1 MISMKSR
8 LIAALTA
15 VAISLAACGGGSSDS
30 EPAPTPDP
38 DDGTGGITGTGVA
51 VGPITGFGSV
61 IVNGVTYDTSS
72 ATFTNDGA
80 AATQSDFAVGQ
91 YVLVTGTVDDSTN
104 GTAETVTFDDNVDGP
119 VTSVDDVARSFLV
132 LGQTVFLSPTT
143 SFDDSCPASLG
154 ELPGVAAVEV
164 SGPVRA
170 DGTIEATRIECKAV
184 AGELEVTGAVSSL
197 DEGAMTFQIN
207 ALVVDYSA
215 ATLDNF
221 PSAGTISNGDPVEAK
236 GATIGANGQLVATRV
251 EYKGGQY
258 ANDDGVHAEI
268 EGFITRFASSTNFDI
283 SGIPATTNGST
294 IYEGG
299 AATDLGLNMKIE
311 IEGDFNA
318 SGVLVAS
325 KIEFKQGT
333 NIRVTGRI
341 DEVSG
346 STITVLNIPI
356 TTDGLLTRFEDKSD
370 ADVDPLRVG
379 DLNVDDYIEVRGQEF
394 PAGSGEISAVLLER
408 EDPRDR
414 TELRGFVEEGGVNRP
429 ALTVLGV
436 TIETDGSTA
445 YRNVSG
451 QTMTVDAFWATVGA
465 GSLVDVR
472 GAEIA
477 VSTIRAEELQ
487 LEAE

>member
-1 MISMKSR
+1 MKSR

-15 VAISLAACGGGSSDS
+15 AAMSLAACGGGGSDS

-61 IVNGVTYDTSS
+61 IVNGVTYETSS
-72 ATFTNDGA
+72 ATFTDDGA
-80 AATQSDFAVGQ
+80 LATQSDFAVGQ
-91 YVLVTGTVDDSTN
+91 FVIVTGTIDDSTD

-119 VTSVDDVARSFLV
+119 VASVDDVARSLLV
-132 LGQTVFLSPTT
+132 LGQTVFVTAAT
-143 SFDDSCPASLG
+143 SFDDSCPGTLV
-154 ELPGVAAVEV
+154 ELAGVVAVEV
-164 SGPVRA
+164 SGPVRP
-170 DGTIEATRIECKAV
+170 DGSIEATRIECKPV
-184 AGELEVTGAVSSL
+184 SGELEVTGTVSNL
-197 DEGAMTFQIN
+197 DTGAMTFRIN

-221 PSAGTISNGDPVEAK
+221 PTAGVINTGDPAEAK
-236 GATIGANGQLVATRV
+236 GTTIGASGQLVATRV
-251 EYKGGQY
+251 EFKGGQF

-268 EGFITRFASSTNFDI
+268 EGFVTRFNSLTDFDV
-283 SGIPATTNGST
+283 SGIAATTTGST
-294 IYEGG
+294 VYEGG
-299 AATDLGLNMKIE
+299 AAGDLGQNLKVE

-318 SGVLVAS
+318 NGVLVAS

-341 DEVSG
+341 DTVSG
-346 STITVLNIPI
+346 NSITVLDIPI

-370 ADVDPLRVG
+370 AGVDPLRVG
-379 DLNVDDYIEVRGQEF
+379 DLNVDDYVEVRGQEF

-408 EDPRDR
+408 DDPRDR

-436 TIETDGSTA
+436 TIETDGSTV
-445 YRNVSG
+445 YRDISG
-451 QTMTVDAFWATVGA
+451 QTMTVDVFWAAVGA

-487 LEAE
+487 LESE